1 MKKLLL
7 GAVALFAVACAEKPI
22 PKELDI
28 QPENIEFWEVCESS
42 TIYEL
47 YNFFYNGDADAC
59 VLTALAE
66 SEEVE
71 ATEVVEETEAT
82 EETETAEVEVV
93 KEENLHPFSS
103 LLVAEYPF
111 KDREGKTQ
119 TCRVG
124 GHVFA
129 AAAKKEN
136 IELINRYLELE
147 SVREALYG
155 ILNGEGMLA
164 WSYKNTMENSR
175 GGVYLLYAL
184 QGNGG
189 LFPAM
194 DGSGIVEAKAVEGMF
209 GGFEVSIT
217 MNRDAAVEW
226 ANLTEKNIGK
236 PLAIV
241 MDNVVYS
248 APNVNDRIEGGKS
261 TISGAFT
268 KSEAEAFARAL
279 NHRAHNH

>member
-1 MKKLLL
+1 MKKLLY
-7 GAVALFAVACAEKPI
+7 AVAAIVVSLSTVSCSEETKSTSVEPM
-22 PKELDI
+22 
-28 QPENIEFWEVCESS
+28 NIEFWEVCDADM
-42 TIYEL
+42 IYEL
-47 YNFFYNGDADAC
+47 YNFFYNGEADAC

-71 ATEVVEETEAT
+71 
-82 EETETAEVEVV
+82 VV
-93 KEENLHPFSS
+93 KEENLRPFSS

-111 KDREGKTQ
+111 KDRKGKTQ
-119 TCRVG
+119 TCCVG
-124 GHVFA
+124 GYVGDYVFA
-129 AAAKKEN
+129 AASKKNMAK
-136 IELINRYLELE
+136 INEYLALE
-147 SVREALYG
+147 EVQARLNY
-155 ILNGEGMLA
+155 ITNGEVLIA

-194 DGSGIVEAKAVEGMF
+194 DGSGIVSAKAVKGKW

-217 MNRDAAVEW
+217 MNDRAAEEW
-226 ANLTEKNIGK
+226 ADLTEMNIGK

-248 APNVNDRIEGGKS
+248 APNVRGRIEGGKS
-261 TISGAFT
+261 SITGNFT
-268 KSEAEAFARAL
+268 LTEALAL
-279 NHRAHNH
+279 AKLINAN

>member
-7 GAVALFAVACAEKPI
+7 GAVTLFAVACAEKPI
-22 PKELDI
+22 PNELDI
-28 QPENIEFWEVCESS
+28 QPENIEFWEVCDAS

-47 YNFFYNGDADAC
+47 NNFFY
-59 VLTALAE
+59 
-66 SEEVE
+66 
-71 ATEVVEETEAT
+71 TEVDELVCEDLNCED
-82 EETETAEVEVV
+82 
-93 KEENLHPFSS
+93 LYPFSS
-103 LLVAEYPF
+103 LLVTEYPY
-111 KDREGKTQ
+111 KDYEGKTQ

-124 GHVFA
+124 GHVF

-147 SVREALYG
+147 SVRTALYG

-189 LFPAM
+189 LVPAM
-194 DGSGIVEAKAVEGMF
+194 DGSGIVEAKAVESMW

-217 MNRDAAVEW
+217 MNSKAAVEW

-248 APNVNDRIEGGKS
+248 VPNVNCRIEGGKS

-279 NHRAHNH
+279 NHRALNQ

>member
-28 QPENIEFWEVCESS
+28 QPENIEFWEVCDAY
-42 TIYEL
+42 TINEL
-47 YNFFYNGDADAC
+47 NNFFY
-59 VLTALAE
+59 
-66 SEEVE
+66 
-71 ATEVVEETEAT
+71 TEVDELVCEDLNCED
-82 EETETAEVEVV
+82 
-93 KEENLHPFSS
+93 LYPFSS

-111 KDREGKTQ
+111 KDYEGKTQ
-119 TCRVG
+119 TCHVG
-124 GHVFA
+124 GHVF

-147 SVREALYG
+147 SVRRALYE
-155 ILNGEGMLA
+155 ILNGEGMIA
-164 WSYKNTMENSR
+164 WSYKNTMESSR

-184 QGNGG
+184 QGNDG

-194 DGSGIVEAKAVEGMF
+194 DGSGIVAANAVAGQF
-209 GGFEVSIT
+209 GGYEVSIT
-217 MNRDAAVEW
+217 MDSKAAVEW
-226 ANLTEKNIGK
+226 ANLTAKNVGK

-248 APNVNDRIEGGKS
+248 APTVNGRIDGGKS

-279 NHRAHNH
+279 NQ

>member
-1 MKKLLL
+1 MKKLLF

-22 PKELDI
+22 PNELDI
-28 QPENIEFWEVCESS
+28 QPENIEFWEVCDAS

-47 YNFFYNGDADAC
+47 NNFFY
-59 VLTALAE
+59 
-66 SEEVE
+66 
-71 ATEVVEETEAT
+71 TEVDELVREDLNCED
-82 EETETAEVEVV
+82 
-93 KEENLHPFSS
+93 LYPFSS
-103 LLVAEYPF
+103 LLVTEYPY
-111 KDREGKTQ
+111 KDYEGKTQ
-119 TCRVG
+119 ICRVG

-129 AAAKKEN
+129 AASKKNMAK
-136 IELINRYLELE
+136 INEYLALE
-147 SVREALYG
+147 EVQAKLEDLT
-155 ILNGEGMLA
+155 NGEVLIA

-194 DGSGIVEAKAVEGMF
+194 DGSGIVEAKAVESMW

-217 MNRDAAVEW
+217 MNDRAAVEW

-241 MDNVVYS
+241 VDNVVYS
-248 APNVNDRIEGGKS
+248 VPYVNERIEGGKS
-261 TISGAFT
+261 AISGAFT

-279 NHRAHNH
+279 NHRALNQ